1 MHPLFK
7 PMFLTGSFLLAQA
20 PLAGETIYVGRFS
33 QNELSHWQTK
43 SFADPTHYV
52 LREENDKTILV
63 ANSNNSASGLF
74 QEITID
80 LKRTPFLNW
89 YWQVIDPLP
98 SLPEQTKAGD
108 DYAAR
113 IYLIKQGGI
122 FFWQTKALNFVWSSG
137 QAKETLWPNA
147 FAGKNVMMLAVR
159 NNDDQGWHCEKR
171 DLRADWQRAFGEAT
185 NKLDAVALM
194 TDSDNSKGQAAAYYG
209 DIWFSSN

>member
-1 MHPLFK
+1 MK
-7 PMFLTGSFLLAQA
+7 PSYRLILLTGIVLLTEA
-20 PLAGETIYVGRFS
+20 PLAGETVDVGRFS

-43 SFADPTHYV
+43 SFADPTQYE
-52 LREENDKTILV
+52 LRQENAKTVLV

-89 YWQVIDPLP
+89 CWQVIDSLP

-147 FAGKNVMMLAVR
+147 PSPTTV
-159 NNDDQGWHCEKR
+159 
-171 DLRADWQRAFGEAT
+171 
-185 NKLDAVALM
+185 
-194 TDSDNSKGQAAAYYG
+194 
-209 DIWFSSN
+209 